1 MIHVPWVGGLLERI
15 QNAAL
20 LTKERLLADFPYD
33 DIRSALAIFD
43 RRLVRKAFG
52 ILPCP
57 RTRQFMLRGV
67 KQVATA
73 LGCNPG
79 VAVLQY
85 NDVIVY
91 MLRQF
96 SPGLPLAA
104 LTNQQAWARL
114 LDDAFW
120 HAACPRRLVGA
131 SHVLRKLVRFYIS
144 IEDGECTVE
153 RDFAFLRNEQAEHRT
168 GNVEFL
174 DDCLI
179 AKLLG
184 PRTVAEFDGVAGG
197 SSTREELTPFSR
209 KCACLWRQL
218 YGARFGHRNPA
229 ATRAANLKRAASRGP
244 LRRATVGV
252 LVAARLAVQCKRARA
267 RCQCS
272 VASCRR
278 HGSEH
283 SVE

>member
-1 MIHVPWVGGLLERI
+1 
-15 QNAAL
+15 
-20 LTKERLLADFPYD
+20 
-33 DIRSALAIFD
+33 
-43 RRLVRKAFG
+43 
-52 ILPCP
+52 
-57 RTRQFMLRGV
+57 MLRGV

-114 LDDAFW
+114 LDDKFW
-120 HAACPRRLVGA
+120 DAACPGRLVGA
-131 SHVLRKLVRFYIS
+131 SHVLRKLIRFYIS
-144 IEDGECTVE
+144 IEDGECSVE
-153 RDFAFLRNEQAEHRT
+153 RDFGVLRDLRTEHRT
-168 GNVEFL
+168 GQVDFL
-174 DDCLI
+174 DDVLI

-184 PRTVAEFDGVAGG
+184 PRTVAEFDDGAGG
-197 SSTREELTPFSR
+197 SSSREELTPFSR

-218 YGARFGHRNPA
+218 YGARFGHHNPLATTA
-229 ATRAANLKRAASRGP
+229 AKKKAALKRGP

-252 LVAARLAVQCKRARA
+252 LAAARLAVQCKRARA
-267 RCQCS
+267 LPVQRCILAQ
-272 VASCRR
+272 ARFGALGGMMRCR
-278 HGSEH
+278 SFTDDLCAT
-283 SVE
+283 SPA

>member
-1 MIHVPWVGGLLERI
+1 M
-15 QNAAL
+15 
-20 LTKERLLADFPYD
+20 T
-33 DIRSALAIFD
+33 
-43 RRLVRKAFG
+43 
-52 ILPCP
+52 
-57 RTRQFMLRGV
+57 
-67 KQVATA
+67 
-73 LGCNPG
+73 
-79 VAVLQY
+79 
-85 NDVIVY
+85 
-91 MLRQF
+91 
-96 SPGLPLAA
+96 
-104 LTNQQAWARL
+104 
-114 LDDAFW
+114 
-120 HAACPRRLVGA
+120 
-131 SHVLRKLVRFYIS
+131 
-144 IEDGECTVE
+144 GECSVE

-197 SSTREELTPFSR
+197 SSSREELTPFSR

-229 ATRAANLKRAASRGP
+229 ATRAAKLKSAASSRGP

-252 LVAARLAVQCKRARA
+252 LAAARLAVQCKRAR
-267 RCQCS
+267 CQCS
-272 VASCRR
+272 AASWRR